1 MKARNRMS
9 DGIFD
14 YRSEPPRTGSRPAA
28 PVPLAVF
35 LVVGVFL
42 IRKLSQ

>member
-1 MKARNRMS
+1 MS

-14 YRSEPPRTGSRPAA
+14 YRSEAPRPGSRLAVL
-28 PVPLAVF
+28 VPLAVF

-42 IRKLSQ
+42 IRKLRQ